1 MITAFRVAAL
11 VCATAA
17 AALAASNDW
26 EAWMIAV
33 AFLPSFA
40 LICLAMDRR
49 RREKSGAAI
58 SPRWT
63 AALLPTVGVAGGIAW
78 GVTGDP
84 MYLALSALAAV
95 AAWSAYPGT
104 LD

>member
-1 MITAFRVAAL
+1 M
-11 VCATAA
+11 AA
-17 AALAASNDW
+17 AFAATNDW
-26 EAWMIAV
+26 PAWTIAV

-40 LICLAMDRR
+40 LICIAMDRR
-49 RREKSGAAI
+49 RRDKTGSTV

-78 GVTGDP
+78 GATGDP